1 MNSEAMILRKL
12 RVIENVEHAVF
23 ALERGMPAP
32 PSVVDSLKAVHQM
45 LVADYNES
53 VSAANQEP
61 EPATQAAPTEPKKD
75 GDVYENA

>member
-1 MNSEAMILRKL
+1 MNTEAIILRKL

-45 LVADYNES
+45 LVTDYNES
-53 VSAANQEP
+53 VAAANR
-61 EPATQAAPTEPKKD
+61 EPAAPEETPGED
-75 GDVYENA
+75 ESEGNS

>member
-1 MNSEAMILRKL
+1 MNTEAIILRKL

-32 PSVVDSLKAVHQM
+32 PSVVDSLKSVHQM

-53 VSAANQEP
+53 VAAANQEP
-61 EPATQAAPTEPKKD
+61 DAPDKKPGED
-75 GDVYENA
+75 ESEGNS